1 MSLCDGPS
9 PNNGLRQGTH
19 LNLLDLFQCYPIFD
33 RLCAHMPI
41 AGSINLT
48 RTCRTLSHLYQTLLD
63 LQQWNVDRDLL
74 RFVKDPRRFRTQLGK
89 CDGLISGS
97 FALQFLSGCFG
108 KALALTFLWK
118 IAERPVNSSTTW
130 STSRIISCL
139 ERASTPITDGL
150 DLPEYDFHRSS
161 RARAFPI
168 YG

>member
-9 PNNGLRQGTH
+9 SNGLRQDTH
-19 LNLLDLFQCYPIFD
+19 LNLLDLFQWYPIFD

-41 AGSINLT
+41 AGIINLT

-97 FALQFLSGCFG
+97 FALQFF
-108 KALALTFLWK
+108 
-118 IAERPVNSSTTW
+118 ERVFWEGS
-130 STSRIISCL
+130 
-139 ERASTPITDGL
+139 GL
-150 DLPEYDFHRSS
+150 DVFVEDRREAREFEHYLVNVENYKLS
-161 RARAFPI
+161 RESFNTHYRRIGPA
-168 YG
+168 GV